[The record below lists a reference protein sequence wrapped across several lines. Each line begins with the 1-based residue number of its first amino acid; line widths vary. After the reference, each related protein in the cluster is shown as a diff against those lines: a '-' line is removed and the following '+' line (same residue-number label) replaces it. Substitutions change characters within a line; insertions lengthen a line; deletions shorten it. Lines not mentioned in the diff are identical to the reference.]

1 MTEEV
6 NATRVTA
13 AVDFTGQV
21 ALVTGAGKGLGRAS
35 ALALAE
41 AGAKVIGVA
50 RTEDDLKE
58 LQSYYPEN
66 ITYWTEDVLQDGL
79 YQRIEAL
86 DKLDIFVA
94 CAGSNKPLPLSLIH
108 IS

>member
-6 NATRVTA
+6 NVRQVTA
-13 AVDFTGQV
+13 ASDFSGQV

-35 ALALAE
+35 ALALAG
-41 AGAKVIGVA
+41 AGAQVIAVA

-58 LQSYYPEN
+58 LQSYYPERVE
-66 ITYWTEDVLQDGL
+66 YWKEDVLEDGL

-94 CAGSNKPLPLSLIH
+94 CAGSNKPLPIT
-108 IS
+108 